1 MDQRAHP
8 SGVIPCNFPTSRES
22 CFHPNRIHSQWPG
35 SLSLLRRAGAR
46 AHVCDR
52 IGSAARLAGLLER
65 LTSPSLLRIAVLRA
79 IECWSVV
86 GRHEGPGAKIRTHC
100 LSWSPFVARTLP
112 LMDRQPRRS
121 SFAPAVDIG
130 PLLIGLGARCSSA
143 VTWVRRFPVSPDHF
157 GRRCT
162 KHREISLF
170 SHVWNLFAISL
181 NKRSTEV
188 LT

>member
-130 PLLIGLGARCSSA
+130 PLLIGLGARCRSRRLRGCA
-143 VTWVRRFPVSPDHF
+143 V
-157 GRRCT
+157 
-162 KHREISLF
+162 SLF
-170 SHVWNLFAISL
+170 RPIVSGVGVRNTEKFPCSVMYGICSLSH
-181 NKRSTEV
+181 
-188 LT
+188 